1 MATVIAE
8 IKYWTETP
16 AIVLFIF
23 GLLDNLK
30 IEYNTKVPATS
41 AIKPLALIPILGF
54 KKVYKNIFNEKAIP
68 VTFKK

>member
-1 MATVIAE
+1 MAREIAE

-23 GLLDNLK
+23 FFLYNLK
-30 IEYNTKVPATS
+30 IEYKTIVPATS

-68 VTFKK
+68 VTFK

>member
-1 MATVIAE
+1 MATVIAD

-16 AIVLFIF
+16 AIVLSIF